1 VIAALDRQRV
11 ARAVL
16 TYLAEP
22 GDPVLAALLDV
33 SEPAGIVAAVAAGR
47 LPAWLAGRLSA
58 WAPER
63 LPGSPSE
70 SLPAWPTGRQDERPQ
85 YATLTAVPA
94 PERTR
99 GARRTAAARL
109 EHAFGTW
116 RNRLGGVPA
125 EMDLARFHRDG
136 IRLVCPGEPEW
147 PTQLDVLG
155 AARPYALWLRG
166 EADLRYCC
174 LRSVSIVGA
183 RAATAYGAHVGTEM
197 AAALAERGWT
207 VISGGAYGIDGC
219 AHRGALAADG
229 VSIAVLACGVDQ
241 PYPPGHQDL
250 LTGLSAQGVLV
261 SEWPPGQT
269 PTRRRFLIRN
279 RVIGALSRG
288 TVVVE
293 AGLRSGALNTARHA
307 RDLGRPLM
315 AVPGPVT
322 SEVSAGCHKIMREW
336 GAVCVTGAADVIEM
350 LAPLGEP
357 GVGERPVPGERPG
370 SMQEGLWPGPL
381 SDGVQSGTSVTG
393 VPERQRGQLLAR
405 AALDALTLDVLE
417 AIPARGAGPATIAVA
432 AGLSVDAVLR
442 SLGLLAAGGYVER
455 CARGWRIRTPAG

>member
-1 VIAALDRQRV
+1 VIAVLDQQRV

-33 SEPAGIVAAVAAGR
+33 REPASIVAAVAAGR
-47 LPAWLAGRLSA
+47 LPAWSPGR
-58 WAPER
+58 
-63 LPGSPSE
+63 
-70 SLPAWPTGRQDERPQ
+70 LPAWSPGRPDEGQRDAAPR
-85 YATLTAVPA
+85 AVQA
-94 PERTR
+94 PERTGR
-99 GARRTAAARL
+99 ASRTAAARL

-116 RNRLGGVPA
+116 RHRLGGVPS

-147 PTQLDVLG
+147 PTQLDALG

-197 AAALAERGWT
+197 AAALGERGWT

-229 VSIAVLACGVDQ
+229 VTIAVLACGVDQ
-241 PYPPGHQDL
+241 TYPPGHQDL
-250 LTGLSAQGVLV
+250 LTSVSAQGVLV
-261 SEWPPGQT
+261 SEWPPGRT

-322 SEVSAGCHKIMREW
+322 SEVSAGCHMIMREW

-350 LAPLGEP
+350 LTPLGESGGIPP
-357 GVGERPVPGERPG
+357 GPGGRLAPV
-370 SMQEGLWPGPL
+370 QEGLWPEAGEPT
-381 SDGVQSGTSVTG
+381 SGKHRAEEPVA
-393 VPERQRGQLLAR
+393 AR
-405 AALDALTLDVLE
+405 CGGLRAHDTLDALTLSVLE
-417 AIPARGAGPATIAVA
+417 AVPVRGAGPATIAVA
-432 AGLSVDAVLR
+432 AGLGVDAVVR
-442 SLGLLAAGGYVER
+442 SLGLLAAAGYVER